1 MKNKIVA
8 IQADSIYKIDKN
20 TDTTLLLALEA
31 QKRKYKIFWFEPKDV
46 SFINSKLVAKVK
58 ILKLFDDKKEINW
71 IRLTKSG
78 DGIKRINKMTIKE
91 GVRKFK

>member
-31 QKRKYKIFWFEPKDV
+31 QKRKYKIFG
-46 SFINSKLVAKVK
+46 SN
-58 ILKLFDDKKEINW
+58 LK
-71 IRLTKSG
+71 
-78 DGIKRINKMTIKE
+78 M
-91 GVRKFK
+91 